1 MHVKQMF
8 SQSSMQFRT
17 DLVPYFY
24 IDQFPGLSIL
34 GYLKYP
40 D

>member
-8 SQSSMQFRT
+8 SQSSIQLRT

-24 IDQFPGLSIL
+24 IDQLPGQNIL
-34 GYLKYP
+34 GYLKYT